1 MKKDSHEVTGP
12 YAIPPG
18 EWEPDLLAALPFSH
32 PPVRPLALQR
42 PSRQKQFWGSIW
54 LLVVASLIQLG
65 WCSAQGLRDYPVRGI
80 PIESDKFRAIFASV
94 SAAEMA
100 SKLKQIGPYTNVQL
114 VQNIGGQKYLAQL
127 GEERIA
133 VDLLEGHKK
142 YADDTRIEVRIE
154 DTGKIYEYIAILGN
168 KKSVRL
174 YREEKVPAVMTIEDF
189 VARLKKGESFL
200 IEIAGPKVLCR
211 VCGGTGKVTDNSSKE
226 SRKIRCDTCDG
237 AGGSHSSAQYR
248 VLW

>member
-1 MKKDSHEVTGP
+1 MNAYK
-12 YAIPPG
+12 IF
-18 EWEPDLLAALPFSH
+18 L
-32 PPVRPLALQR
+32 
-42 PSRQKQFWGSIW
+42 
-54 LLVVASLIQLG
+54 VASLIQLG
-65 WCSAQGLRDYPVRGI
+65 WCSAQGVRDYPVRGI

-100 SKLKQIGPYTNVQL
+100 SKLPQIGPPTRLQL
-114 VQNIGGQKYLAQL
+114 VQNIAGQKYLAQL
-127 GEERIA
+127 GGQLIA
-133 VDLLEGHKK
+133 IELLESHNK

-174 YREEKVPAVMTIEDF
+174 YREQEQKAPPIMTIQDF
-189 VARLKKGESFL
+189 VARLKKGESF
-200 IEIAGPKVLCR
+200 IIQIDGRKIPCR

-226 SRKIRCDTCDG
+226 SRKILCDTCDG
-237 AGGSHSSAQYR
+237 SGGSHSSAQYR